1 MHKGLRPIIHEIA
14 AQRSELFHWAPVF
27 IGLGI
32 AVTFHFG
39 WIIGVLRFVV
49 VASLGLFFLYRGHR
63 TSLIMSIALLDA
75 TIDYASHRGGGQP
88 LRSYMIGGR
97 RVLIHI
103 QGLALLAGCFG
114 GPFRRR

>member
-39 WIIGVLRFVV
+39 WIIGVLIVC
-49 VASLGLFFLYRGHR
+49 VALGLFFLYVAVIRL
-63 TSLIMSIALLDA
+63 SDSPFLPPLIMAFCIALGA
-75 TIDYASHRGGGQP
+75 IAAVART
-88 LRSYMIGGR
+88 
-97 RVLIHI
+97 
-103 QGLALLAGCFG
+103 
-114 GPFRRR
+114 

>member
-39 WIIGVLRFVV
+39 WIIGV
-49 VASLGLFFLYRGHR
+49 
-63 TSLIMSIALLDA
+63 
-75 TIDYASHRGGGQP
+75 
-88 LRSYMIGGR
+88 
-97 RVLIHI
+97 
-103 QGLALLAGCFG
+103 
-114 GPFRRR
+114 